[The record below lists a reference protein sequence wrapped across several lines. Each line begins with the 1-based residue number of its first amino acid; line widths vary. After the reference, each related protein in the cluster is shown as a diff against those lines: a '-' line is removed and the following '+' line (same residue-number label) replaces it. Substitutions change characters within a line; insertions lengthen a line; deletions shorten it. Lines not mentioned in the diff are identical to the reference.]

1 MGECFRQ
8 IVACDFEYE
17 VPDGDLPDPL
27 AMVAHVLEGNF
38 RHVRTIKLW
47 RGEFPCSPP
56 FDVGPDTLFVSYSAW
71 AEMMCFKMLGW
82 KFPTHIF
89 DQHTAYLAASN
100 LLLPYAPD
108 EERKKDP
115 KNFEAACAAYGIK
128 GWDNIDK
135 EDISRSKRCEMA
147 LMPAPISQPTHS
159 AFAGA
164 GATMAVMPM
173 PAAPISAMNDLCMYS
188 PSSDRLG
195 PIQTWI
201 ERRCRQPRIP
211 LHH

>member
-71 AEMMCFKMLGW
+71 AEMMCFKVLDW

-115 KNFEAACAAYGIK
+115 KKFEAACAAFGIK
-128 GWDNIDK
+128 GWDNINKD
-135 EDISRSKRCEMA
+135 DISRSIADGSWRWK
-147 LMPAPISQPTHS
+147 
-159 AFAGA
+159 
-164 GATMAVMPM
+164 
-173 PAAPISAMNDLCMYS
+173 YS
-188 PSSDRLG
+188 PYLQAGCDVRRLADNTALLRLSR
-195 PIQTWI
+195 PDQITY
-201 ERRCRQPRIP
+201 
-211 LHH
+211 HD